1 MTTAD
6 DNDVEAFRV
15 LQRRE
20 NRAAKNWRNSTVYDV
35 SRETNRIELMAVVI
49 LNAIVPRETQRRNEC
64 VSQATLYELL

>member
-1 MTTAD
+1 MTTTD

-35 SRETNRIELMAVVI
+35 SRETNRIGTDGVVI
-49 LNAIVPRETQRRNEC
+49 LNAIVPRE
-64 VSQATLYELL
+64 A